1 MANYS
6 NTTKVTTNTFTGSLK
21 KDLDEAYIKN
31 DSWSHARNAVRN
43 THMGELGTL
52 SNESSNILQSY
63 VPYPYIIGAIAAYE
77 DL

>member
-1 MANYS
+1 MANY
-6 NTTKVTTNTFTGSLK
+6 NNNIKVTINTFTGGMK
-21 KDLDEAYIKN
+21 KDFDESYIKN

-63 VPYPYIIGAIAAYE
+63 TPYPYIIGAIPAYE
-77 DL
+77 DV